1 MGSACCGN
9 TTLFPVRKPLLDP
22 IPNFTKGKIRIENQR
37 RFSVFL
43 FPTLKSIAS
52 TLEANA
58 ALVGRKIF
66 DFKTMGKKVIERH
79 TEKLLIYAAIRSI
92 GKRGEKARLFP

>member
-1 MGSACCGN
+1 MPPRAASGSWGYA
-9 TTLFPVRKPLLDP
+9 PDP

-52 TLEANA
+52 TLEASA
-58 ALVGRKIF
+58 ATVVVPE
-66 DFKTMGKKVIERH
+66 TTGKRVIKKRA
-79 TEKLLIYAAIRSI
+79 EKLLIYAAIRAI
-92 GKRGEKARLFP
+92 GKHG

>member
-1 MGSACCGN
+1 
-9 TTLFPVRKPLLDP
+9 
-22 IPNFTKGKIRIENQR
+22 
-37 RFSVFL
+37 
-43 FPTLKSIAS
+43 LKSIAS

-79 TEKLLIYAAIRSI
+79 TEKLLIYAAIRAI
-92 GKRGEKARLFP
+92 GKRG

>member
-1 MGSACCGN
+1 VEGSPTPTRRRPLPGATGLHR
-9 TTLFPVRKPLLDP
+9 TQFPILS
-22 IPNFTKGKIRIENQR
+22 KGKIRIENQR

-79 TEKLLIYAAIRSI
+79 TEKLLIYAAIRAI
-92 GKRGEKARLFP
+92 GKRG